1 MDVSACED
9 YLSLSIQNKSI
20 SIKQSSQHSMFMNKI
35 TT

>member
-20 SIKQSSQHSMFMNKI
+20 SIKQSSQLDVHE
-35 TT
+35 